1 MPGPILAFVPLAAE
15 IPPETDIDSIVA
27 DVEESGVSAPASLRS
42 DLQVVVQRAE
52 EHGVDLGIV
61 VMEQDPVHDSQLRDL
76 ATAVGTQDGGT
87 VLVLSPGQVG
97 SFSDTVSRVTLE
109 AGQDRTY
116 TGNPVVGAENFV
128 DTLVGPQTPW
138 GAITGLLLVLV
149 VAGAAATAVAKIRSG
164 IRRRLDRA
172 TPPVSPPSTAEDRLF
187 QESART
193 NASTIWSGRFLRV
206 EKSRK
211 NCFV

>member
-1 MPGPILAFVPLAAE
+1 
-15 IPPETDIDSIVA
+15 
-27 DVEESGVSAPASLRS
+27 
-42 DLQVVVQRAE
+42 VQRAE

-61 VMEQDPVHDSQLRDL
+61 VMEKDPVHDSQLRDL

-116 TGNPVVGAENFV
+116 TGNPVVGADNFV

-138 GAITGLLLVLV
+138 GLITGLILVLV
-149 VAGAAATAVAKIRSG
+149 TAVAAATAVAKIRRHKARSISTSG
-164 IRRRLDRA
+164 LREAERHTQA
-172 TPPVSPPSTAEDRLF
+172 SEPSNSSD
-187 QESART
+187 ESATER
-193 NASTIWSGRFLRV
+193 
-206 EKSRK
+206 
-211 NCFV
+211 

>member
-1 MPGPILAFVPLAAE
+1 MPDPILAFVPLAAE
-15 IPPETDIDSIVA
+15 VPPGTDIDSIVA
-27 DVEESGVSAPASLRS
+27 DIAESGVSAPSALRS
-42 DLQVVVQRAE
+42 DLQAVVQRAE

-61 VMEQDPVHDSQLRDL
+61 VMEKDPVHDSQLRDL

-116 TGNPVVGAENFV
+116 TGDPVVGADNFV

-138 GAITGLLLVLV
+138 GLITGLILVLV
-149 VAGAAATAVAKIRSG
+149 TAVAAATAVAKIRRHKARSISTSG
-164 IRRRLDRA
+164 LREAERHTQA
-172 TPPVSPPSTAEDRLF
+172 SEPSNSSD
-187 QESART
+187 ESATER
-193 NASTIWSGRFLRV
+193 
-206 EKSRK
+206 
-211 NCFV
+211 

>member
-1 MPGPILAFVPLAAE
+1 MPDPILAFVPLAAE
-15 IPPETDIDSIVA
+15 VPPGTDIDSVVA
-27 DVEESGVSAPASLRS
+27 DVAESGVSAPPALRS

-61 VMEQDPVHDSQLRDL
+61 VMEKDPIHDSQLRDL

-116 TGNPVVGAENFV
+116 TGNPVVGADNFV

-138 GAITGLLLVLV
+138 GLITGLILVLV
-149 VAGAAATAVAKIRSG
+149 TAVAAATAMAKIRRHKARAVSTSELRETERPTPASEPSNSSG
-164 IRRRLDRA
+164 
-172 TPPVSPPSTAEDRLF
+172 
-187 QESART
+187 ESATER
-193 NASTIWSGRFLRV
+193 
-206 EKSRK
+206 
-211 NCFV
+211 